1 MTGRPLPAAA
11 PARLVALGASNL
23 TRGFH
28 AVVST
33 ARSEWGPDIEIL
45 AALGHGR
52 SYGADS
58 TVLVR
63 TLPGILESGLWNRLA
78 VLPPAATRAIVSDV
92 GNDILYGF
100 SPATILGWV
109 EDAIE
114 RLQKHGADIVVAGL
128 PKVGSDDISRAKF
141 LFFRSLL
148 FPRCRLSLADVSAA
162 AVAIE
167 EGLVRIAAA
176 RRLRFVPLRAEWY
189 GVDPIHIRLPRWRDA
204 WQEILC
210 GHAMAAADRGPWGEG
225 MRLYFMRPER
235 QRLFGVEQVTAQPG
249 TRLSG
254 GGKVWLF

>member
-1 MTGRPLPAAA
+1 MPAAA
-11 PARLVALGASNL
+11 PARIVALGASNL

-33 ARSEWGPDIEIL
+33 ARSAWGPDVEIV

-58 TVLVR
+58 TFLVR
-63 TLPGILESGLWNRLA
+63 ALPGILASGLWDRLA
-78 VLPPAATRAIVSDV
+78 SLPAAPTRAILSDV

-100 SPATILGWV
+100 PPATILGWV

-114 RLQKHGADIVVAGL
+114 RLKQHGAEIVLAGL
-128 PKVGSDDISRAKF
+128 PKVGTDNISRAKF
-141 LFFRSLL
+141 LVFRSIL
-148 FPRCRLSLADVSAA
+148 FPRCRLSFADVAEAA
-162 AVAIE
+162 AAIE
-167 EGLVRIAAA
+167 EGLGRIAAE
-176 RRLRFVPLRAEWY
+176 RRLRFVPLRPEWY
-189 GVDPIHIRLPRWRDA
+189 GVDPIHIRPAHWRGA

-210 GHAMAAADRGPWGEG
+210 GHAVSAAAGAPWSEG
-225 MRLYFMRPER
+225 LRLYFMRPER

-249 TRLSG
+249 TRLPG